1 MLTRVADRAKRASAQ
16 RREAALAAGASDA
29 PAYARAVQS
38 EREAADLER
47 QGLTPAAVRR
57 LWDAE
62 EDFAAALEWK
72 ADTLVPPAAGGGIRE
87 APETEAALR
96 APLQAVA
103 RAYAALSG
111 AAVKAAVPSLSADEA
126 RALDR
131 SFLDYRADRREIRIT
146 RATFRSGR
154 ATVECTLDRT
164 VTLRTGEQRQAA
176 SSTTFVLESANGQW
190 VVRSA
195 SRLPN

>member
-1 MLTRVADRAKRASAQ
+1 
-16 RREAALAAGASDA
+16 
-29 PAYARAVQS
+29 
-38 EREAADLER
+38 
-47 QGLTPAAVRR
+47 
-57 LWDAE
+57 
-62 EDFAAALEWK
+62 
-72 ADTLVPPAAGGGIRE
+72 
-87 APETEAALR
+87 
-96 APLQAVA
+96 VA

-131 SFLDYRADRREIRIT
+131 SFLDYSAYRLEIRIT